1 MPWDP
6 DGPRRSS
13 SNRLPTIV
21 RLQRMEAR
29 PCIAMLKESM
39 TLHTIEN
46 TALLTRLILT
56 EKFTTRC
63 DLANERQRSG
73 MHVRG
78 IKSDR

>member
-1 MPWDP
+1 
-6 DGPRRSS
+6 
-13 SNRLPTIV
+13 
-21 RLQRMEAR
+21 
-29 PCIAMLKESM
+29 MLKESM